1 MHSNNRQHLIMK
13 KRGNPEPTSVD
24 SNNDNDVLH
33 ALDQSEKEYNRMI
46 SQHMTY
52 HKMLMDDLIKL
63 SSETGSGSITAS
75 SPSELL
81 QQQLVQANKINVVRG
96 LGTTV
101 GNLNASNQNLLKSAS
116 KFVNDGNQNAKTVSR
131 LNNFIRQGGSKLNK
145 NIQEYQ
151 AITAG
156 ALNTN
161 AMNEGFSNP
170 NPNPNPNPTL
180 DAALEVSELV
190 NESQKYALIVFGVL
204 AIGLLYK
211 TMKHL

>member
-1 MHSNNRQHLIMK
+1 MK

-63 SSETGSGSITAS
+63 SSETGSGSIPAS
-75 SPSELL
+75 SPRELL

-116 KFVNDGNQNAKTVSR
+116 KFVDDGNQNAKTVSR
-131 LNNFIRQGGSKLNK
+131 LNNFIRQSGSKLNK

-161 AMNEGFSNP
+161 AMNEGFS
-170 NPNPNPNPTL
+170 NPNPTL